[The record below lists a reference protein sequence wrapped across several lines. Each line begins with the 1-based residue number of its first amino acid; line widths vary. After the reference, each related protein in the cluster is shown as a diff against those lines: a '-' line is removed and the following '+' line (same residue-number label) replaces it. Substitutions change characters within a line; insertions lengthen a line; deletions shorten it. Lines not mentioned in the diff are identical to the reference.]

1 MPRVERPTAAIHYE
15 VCGDGPPLVFAH
27 GAGGNTLVWWQQVPH
42 FARRHRVVT
51 FDHRGFGRSTCA
63 AGHEQARHFADDL
76 AAVLDAAGVDRC
88 ALVCQSMGGWTGLQ
102 LALAQPQRVAA
113 LVLSGTPAGILTPG
127 VATALATIASSS
139 AAAELAAPAWNR
151 PHPALAADIFARD
164 PARAFLYD
172 QLAALNPAGGLGR
185 IALHEVMTDPAR
197 LERLVDPH
205 APGRRDPRS
214 PVRPGRAAR
223 GRRRHPGRGVSRNPV
238 AGHSPYFETP
248 DAFNRRRRRLPRR
261 ALPATGLRRRTR
273 HDRRWRAALRA
284 ACPNAWLPSPPT
296 TGAGAPLNQ
305 I

>member
-1 MPRVERPTAAIHYE
+1 MPHVERPTAAIYYE
-15 VCGDGPPLVFAH
+15 VCGDGPPLVLAH

-42 FARRHRVVT
+42 FAHRHRVVT

-76 AAVLDAAGVDRC
+76 AAVLDAAGVERC

-127 VATALATIASSS
+127 VATALMTIASSS
-139 AAAELAAPAWNR
+139 AAAELAAPVWNR

-172 QLAALNPAGGLGR
+172 QLAALNPAGALAR
-185 IALHEVMTDPAR
+185 IALQDMMTDPAGLAGWRIPTLLVGGTHDR
-197 LERLVDPH
+197 LF
-205 APGRRDPRS
+205 APTVLRE
-214 PVRPGRAAR
+214 VAAAIPGASF
-223 GRRRHPGRGVSRNPV
+223 HEIPI

-248 DAFNRRRRRLPRR
+248 DAFNDVVGEFL
-261 ALPATGLRRRTR
+261 
-273 HDRRWRAALRA
+273 AAHYR
-284 ACPNAWLPSPPT
+284 
-296 TGAGAPLNQ
+296 
-305 I
+305 